1 MSTGSRIAH
10 LRRARG
16 LTQAQLASAAG
27 VSASTI
33 AMYET
38 GRRTPDPEHLDKLA
52 AALGVPPDQLKPGPA
67 DAEEA
72 RPVHDGPASAGPVP
86 AGTAYA
92 GEQNAGAAGAGLGP
106 DAAGDGPESADEQR
120 QEKSAQDPAEPA
132 HDSPSQEGPAG
143 QPSPSYPAIPLDRF
157 EARLILF
164 LRLNPQARA
173 FIEAYLAADERRRQ
187 QIHKTWRLIHEL
199 QP

>member
-1 MSTGSRIAH
+1 MSTGSRIAQ

-38 GRRTPDPEHLDKLA
+38 GRRTPDPEQLDKLA
-52 AALGVPPDQLKPGPA
+52 AALGVPPDQLKSGPA
-67 DAEEA
+67 GFEEA
-72 RPVHDGPASAGPVP
+72 AEVP
-86 AGTAYA
+86 AP
-92 GEQNAGAAGAGLGP
+92 AAPVA
-106 DAAGDGPESADEQR
+106 
-120 QEKSAQDPAEPA
+120 AEPGRN
-132 HDSPSQEGPAG
+132 SPSQEGPAE
-143 QPSPSYPAIPLDRF
+143 QPGAAYPAIPLDRF

-173 FIEAYLAADERRRQ
+173 FMEAYLAADDRRRQ